1 MNQVNMQ
8 TIQIIQLIASV
19 LVPVL
24 IVAISILWNSNN
36 RVSEKAL
43 ELERLLRERDEENKE
58 AIAKIDKRLSE
69 AVGAAQLADS
79 KIKNHI
85 YNCANFK
92 PRLREHDV

>member
-1 MNQVNMQ
+1 ME
-8 TIQIIQLIASV
+8 TSLDIIQLIASV

-24 IVAISILWNSNN
+24 VVAISILWNSNN

-58 AIAKIDKRLSE
+58 AIASIDKRLSE
-69 AVGAAQLADS
+69 AIGAAELADS

-92 PRLREHDV
+92 PRLRDNDV

>member
-1 MNQVNMQ
+1 ME
-8 TIQIIQLIASV
+8 TIQILQLIASV

-36 RVSEKAL
+36 RVAEKAL

-58 AIAKIDKRLSE
+58 AIAGIDKRLSE

-92 PRLREHDV
+92 PRLRENEV